1 MILELDCGNSRIKWR
16 VVCADG
22 RVLFA
27 GVSLGNC
34 ELLEALQG
42 LPGLSLRRCRLVS
55 VRTELAVSELVAL
68 IRKEFSI
75 VCLVAGS
82 QVSCAGVVNGYSDP
96 ARLGV
101 DRWLAILAA
110 YGLAGGGACLVIDVG
125 TAVTVDLV
133 RAGGEHLGGYIC
145 PGVHLMIDQL
155 VSNTHGI
162 AQSLAGMSALG
173 ELGPGRCTDDA
184 VKHGVILM
192 LKSYIESQLQ
202 FAERALGGGYAVF
215 ITGGDADLIG
225 PLSVE
230 ALIVPD
236 LVFIGL
242 AISCP

>member
-16 VVCADG
+16 VACAEG

-27 GVSLGNC
+27 GASIGNY
-34 ELLEALQG
+34 ELLEALQR
-42 LPGLSLRRCRLVS
+42 LPGLSLRGCRLVS
-55 VRTELAVSELVAL
+55 VRSELAVSELVAL

-82 QVSCAGVVNGYSDP
+82 QSSCGGVVNGYNDP

-145 PGVHLMIDQL
+145 PGVHLMIDKL

-162 AQSLAGMSALG
+162 AQSRAGMSALG
-173 ELGPGRCTDDA
+173 ELSPGRCTDDA
-184 VKHGVILM
+184 VAHGVILM

-202 FAERALGGGYAVF
+202 LAERALGGAYAVF

-242 AISCP
+242 AIACP

>member
-27 GVSLGNC
+27 GASLGNF
-34 ELLEALQG
+34 ELLEVLQG
-42 LPGLSLRRCRLVS
+42 LSGLSLRRCRLVS
-55 VRTELAVSELVAL
+55 VRSELAVSELVAL

-82 QVSCAGVVNGYSDP
+82 QGSCGGVVNGYSDP

-110 YGLAGGGACLVIDVG
+110 YSRAGGDACLVIDAG

-133 RAGGEHLGGYIC
+133 KAGGEHLGGYIC
-145 PGVHLMIDQL
+145 PGVRLMIDQL
-155 VSNTHGI
+155 VLNTNGI
-162 AQSLAGMSALG
+162 AQLRAGMSALG
-173 ELGPGRCTDDA
+173 ELSPGRCTDDA
-184 VKHGVILM
+184 VAHGVRLM

-202 FAERALGGGYAVF
+202 LAQRALGGDYAVF

-225 PLSVE
+225 PLSAQ

-242 AISCP
+242 AIACP